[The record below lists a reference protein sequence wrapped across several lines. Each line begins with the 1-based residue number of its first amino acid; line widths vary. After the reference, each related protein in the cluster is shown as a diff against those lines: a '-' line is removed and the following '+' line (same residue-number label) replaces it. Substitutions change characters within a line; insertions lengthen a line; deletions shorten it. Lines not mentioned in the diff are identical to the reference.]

1 MRLLLSLLISFF
13 VVSGVSA
20 EETVGI
26 ESNILPATEEQTAS
40 ADKQMAE
47 QAEGDVVVIRKV
59 EKTIVPLPTCS
70 DEKLVAQT
78 RQYISEYFAEN
89 EDGNSYQ
96 RRRRHFILN
105 NLDKFETENIANYKT
120 EATRPVSDIIADL
133 RVNHNVLEE
142 NMRLCKNISLNK
154 EAAKVYLLI
163 YPAEK
168 GYNVIVVNLKEK
180 RQKDEQTSF
189 YYQ

>member
-1 MRLLLSLLISFF
+1 MSLLLSLLISFF

-26 ESNILPATEEQTAS
+26 ENNILPATEEQTAS

-89 EDGNSYQ
+89 EGGNSYQ

-105 NLDKFETENIANYKT
+105 NLDKFEAENVANYKT

-142 NMRLCKNISLNK
+142 NMRLCKNISPNK

-163 YPAEK
+163 YPAEN
-168 GYNVIVVNLKEK
+168 GYNVTVINLKEQ